1 MDLVTT
7 IEHSVMQYGIE
18 LVIVDNLMT
27 ALDVD
32 MAADEYRCQSKFVK
46 KLSRLAKRLDVVV
59 ILVAHP
65 RKNSFTSDEND
76 AVSGSA
82 DITNA
87 ADIVMT
93 FKRDEDTP
101 DHNYLSLSKNRWFGN
116 LTKKDGIDL
125 WYDQRSRRIIDRSK
139 KDFFYETGWK
149 VEPEQQNFD
158 GFFNMPDDMENPFEK

>member
-1 MDLVTT
+1 
-7 IEHSVMQYGIE
+7 
-18 LVIVDNLMT
+18 MT

-65 RKNSFTSDEND
+65 RKNSFTKDEND

-93 FKRDEDTP
+93 FKRDDDTA
-101 DHNYLSLSKNRWFGN
+101 DFNHLSISKNRWFGN

-125 WYDQRSRRIIDRSK
+125 WYDRKSRRIIDRGKGDFNYEVGCK
-139 KDFFYETGWK
+139 KK
-149 VEPEQQNFD
+149 
-158 GFFNMPDDMENPFEK
+158 PDIQ

>member
-1 MDLVTT
+1 
-7 IEHSVMQYGIE
+7 
-18 LVIVDNLMT
+18 MT

-65 RKNSFTSDEND
+65 RKNSFTKDEND

-93 FKRDEDTP
+93 FKRDEETP

-116 LTKKDGIDL
+116 LTKKNGIDL
-125 WYDQRSRRIIDRSK
+125 WYNQKSRRIIDK
-139 KDFFYETGWK
+139 AKGDFNYEVGWK
-149 VEPEQQNFD
+149 IEPVQQEFD
-158 GFFNMPDDMENPFEK
+158 GFINLAEGEETPFT